1 MYVSFEEWSY
11 GRHSVEEREQT
22 GVPSC
27 YTAPDSID
35 AWRHRRMLDTLL
47 PLLQAYPGA
56 SWLTLGDGNYA
67 SEAHYLLQH
76 GADATASSITDAT
89 LGSAHERGYIRKYRA
104 ENAEALSVPS
114 ASFDFVMCKESYHHF
129 PRPPLAFY
137 EMWRAARR
145 ALVLIEPIDGP
156 RRTLEWFKYAVKKFL
171 RGDATDQFEN
181 SGNFIFRVSV
191 REVEKMATA
200 LNAPFIAVRRYNDCY
215 YAKAARDRRGA
226 PTVGNLITNL
236 LLLVQDVLC
245 ALRLLN
251 HGLATVIVLKDEI
264 DAPLRERLENAG
276 FSILRLPENPY
287 VNVVN
292 QRS

>member
-1 MYVSFEEWSY
+1 VSFEQWSY
-11 GRHSVEEREQT
+11 DRHSVEEREQA
-22 GVPSC
+22 GIPSS

-47 PLLQAYPGA
+47 PLLEAHPNA
-56 SWLTLGDGNYA
+56 SWLTLGDGNYG
-67 SEAHYLLQH
+67 SEAHYLQEC

-89 LGSAHERGYIRKYRA
+89 LGWACERGYIRKYRA
-104 ENAEALSVPS
+104 ENAEALSVAA

-137 EMWRAARR
+137 EMWRAASY
-145 ALVLIEPIDGP
+145 ALVLIEPMDGP
-156 RRTLEWFKYAVKKFL
+156 RRMLDWFKYVVKRLL

-181 SGNFIFRVSV
+181 SGNFIFRVNV

-200 LNAPFIAVRRYNDCY
+200 LNAASIAVKRYNDCY

-226 PTVGNLITNL
+226 PTAGNLITSL
-236 LLLVQDVLC
+236 LLLAQDLLC

-251 HGLATVIVLKDEI
+251 HGLATVIVFKDEI
-264 DAPLRERLENAG
+264 AVPLRERLERAG
-276 FSILRLPENPY
+276 FGVVRLPKNPY
-287 VNVVN
+287 VAAMTE
-292 QRS
+292 RA

>member
-1 MYVSFEEWSY
+1 MPVGFEEWSY
-11 GRHSVEEREQT
+11 DRHSTEEREEV

-47 PLLQAYPGA
+47 PLLQTHPNA
-56 SWLTLGDGNYA
+56 SWLTLGDGNYG
-67 SEAHYLLQH
+67 SEAHYLQAQ

-104 ENAEALSVPS
+104 ENAEALSVAS
-114 ASFDFVMCKESYHHF
+114 GSFDYVMCKESYHHF

-137 EMWRAARR
+137 EMWRAARS
-145 ALVLIEPIDGP
+145 AVVLIEPMDGP
-156 RRTLEWFKYAVKKFL
+156 RRMLHWFKYLAKRLL
-171 RGDATDQFEN
+171 RGDSTDQFEN
-181 SGNFIFRVSV
+181 SGNFIFRVNV

-200 LNAPFIAVRRYNDCY
+200 LNAASLAVKRYNDCY

-226 PTVGNLITNL
+226 PTAGNLITNL
-236 LLLVQDVLC
+236 LLLAQDLLC

-251 HGLATVIVLKDEI
+251 HGLVTVIVFKDEM
-264 DAPLRERLENAG
+264 DAPLCERLERAG
-276 FSILRLPENPY
+276 FGVVRLPKNPY
-287 VNVVN
+287 VAAMSE
-292 QRS
+292 RT